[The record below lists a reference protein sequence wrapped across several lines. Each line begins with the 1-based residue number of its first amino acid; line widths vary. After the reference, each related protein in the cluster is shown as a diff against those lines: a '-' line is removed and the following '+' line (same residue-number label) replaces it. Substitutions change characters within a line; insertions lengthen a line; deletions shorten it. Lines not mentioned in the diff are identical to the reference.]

1 MKEVKELLG
10 LKNNNV
16 KVLSVEEKA
25 IDNEKIQFITLKGTI
40 NKLKC
45 PKCGKYT
52 KSIHDKLK
60 PITVKYNKVVDR
72 KCYLILYKRRF
83 ICRQCNERITEDL
96 GLNLTRK
103 TVSKSLEI
111 KIRKD
116 LLKPNF
122 TIKQIAEDNDV
133 SDTSYGKYAF
143 IINDPIKKR
152 TLDILPNRRKDYLI
166 SYFTHVENREN
177 VKYVIS
183 DMYEPYLLVTK
194 VMFKNAKY
202 AVDRFHYVTYI
213 MDALD
218 DIRIR
223 LQKTYGYNSKEYK
236 LLKNKKNVSLL
247 RKYYNEVN
255 WYVLTKR
262 YEKGRYVYKLPID
275 ILHQLLNINDELDRG
290 YQLKELFLDIV
301 HHDYSLKQVEIELN
315 SWIDLCKE
323 SICVK
328 KVR

>member
-133 SDTSYGKYAF
+133 SQD
-143 IINDPIKKR
+143 
-152 TLDILPNRRKDYLI
+152 
-166 SYFTHVENREN
+166 
-177 VKYVIS
+177 
-183 DMYEPYLLVTK
+183 K
-194 VMFKNAKY
+194 VNF
-202 AVDRFHYVTYI
+202 
-213 MDALD
+213 
-218 DIRIR
+218 
-223 LQKTYGYNSKEYK
+223 
-236 LLKNKKNVSLL
+236 
-247 RKYYNEVN
+247 
-255 WYVLTKR
+255 
-262 YEKGRYVYKLPID
+262 
-275 ILHQLLNINDELDRG
+275 
-290 YQLKELFLDIV
+290 
-301 HHDYSLKQVEIELN
+301 
-315 SWIDLCKE
+315 
-323 SICVK
+323 
-328 KVR
+328 